1 MSNYTKQIS
10 WSGKDALSDS
20 DSEKVISGG
29 DFDTEFS
36 AVQTA
41 INSKIDGGTITNF
54 TSTGIDDNATSTA
67 ITIDASEKVNFQGL
81 QINFAGASG
90 ASKGITTSEGVA
102 GTGNMYIQAGVGSA
116 AAGGGIRLYAHA
128 HATKP
133 GDVAVGISQGSGGSF
148 RVNTTGTDGGT
159 NLIQVDT
166 DGLKFNGDTAA
177 ANALDDYEE
186 GTWSPV
192 ISDAA
197 SGGNLGTTAA
207 QQAKYTKIGNVVTVR
222 FVLVNI
228 TTTGLTATNQIN
240 IQGLPFT
247 SATLTNMVTP
257 FIIIRSAIT
266 ADESIIAGNVG
277 SASSYI
283 SVTNERVAG
292 ASSAARVNQIIGGA
306 GDMRAEFTYQTA

>member
-1 MSNYTKQIS
+1 MAGGKLIS
-10 WSGKDALSDS
+10 TGVEFPDATTQTTSGLPL
-20 DSEKVISGG
+20 
-29 DFDTEFS
+29 T
-36 AVQTA
+36 
-41 INSKIDGGTITNF
+41 GGTMTGTIAGF

-67 ITIDASEKVNFQGL
+67 ITIDSSEKVNFQGL

-186 GTWSPV
+186 GNHPT
-192 ISDAA
+192 AF
-197 SGGNLGTTAA
+197 TAA
-207 QQAKYTKIGNVVTVR
+207 TSGTITVGRNDLHYTKIGNVVHC
-222 FVLVNI
+222 
-228 TTTGLTATNQIN
+228 TGEIVISSVSSPAGHTRMT
-240 IQGLPFT
+240 LPFVVASHT
-247 SATLTNMVTP
+247 VDRNMNSGAHINTYSVAWSEGNPPVLNFATGDSFVT
-257 FIIIRSAIT
+257 ILYLS
-266 ADESIIAGNVG
+266 DN
-277 SASSYI
+277 
-283 SVTNERVAG
+283 
-292 ASSAARVNQIIGGA
+292 AAFVPYNAAA
-306 GDMRAEFTYQTA
+306 GDTYFMSFSYKTN